1 LTKETYYVILLIV
14 DKEAKMFLNNN
25 ILTYELF
32 KQFYGD
38 VYLYDNDFVE
48 LPDDT
53 ILNITFKDIDNFTVN
68 EVILQ

>member
-1 LTKETYYVILLIV
+1 MTKETYYVILLIV